1 MGRMARRR
9 FSDEELDDLA
19 SSHVQYE
26 VAMLVAQACEFHKR
40 YPYGMPPPDRFKNPV
55 VDDALLE
62 ATLVHLR
69 LLDDFLRST
78 GGPRSVR
85 AQEWVSQHDWQ
96 PRKDW
101 LKPEIPKRISQQVA
115 HLSQQRDA
123 WFEWDIRDYAHR
135 CCRELE
141 SFVGAK
147 RTVGGLRPGNDC
159 GEVLVKS
166 GESSRRS

>member
-1 MGRMARRR
+1 
-9 FSDEELDDLA
+9 
-19 SSHVQYE
+19 
-26 VAMLVAQACEFHKR
+26 MLVAQACEFHKR

-101 LKPEIPKRISQQVA
+101 LKPEIRTRISQQVA
-115 HLSQQRDA
+115 HLSQQRVLPEPA
-123 WFEWDIRDYAHR
+123 PARMQTGPRTASAARR
-135 CCRELE
+135 C
-141 SFVGAK
+141 SAFS
-147 RTVGGLRPGNDC
+147 P
-159 GEVLVKS
+159 
-166 GESSRRS
+166 SSTIGPH